1 VKINEGEYM
10 KLTELLN
17 EDAAMNKMVKSLL
30 DKELNDLSKGR
41 PNHQFAVMHI
51 LKGALT
57 DANFHS
63 VSKKVPSLFP
73 KAEYE
78 GDPMAEQDLIN
89 IYEYKIG
96 PKIANICKWD
106 GKDIVN
112 AIGFYV
118 SMTIGRPMGEKIE
131 KLVESKGMKI
141 FKESAYLNESNYQ
154 IYHKSFSSAADA
166 ARTYAEK
173 KGFKIDEDDWQ
184 TQVAL
189 GGKYSRSRPGI
200 GKTHSFTVG
209 LLKNDKPQ
217 RKGLNFSVYGMESG
231 NFELTAYIN

>member
-1 VKINEGEYM
+1 M

-73 KAEYE
+73 KADYS

-106 GKDIVN
+106 GKDIVS

-141 FKESAYLNESNYQ
+141 FKESVYLNESNYQ
-154 IYHKSFSSAADA
+154 IYHKSFSSASDA

-173 KGFKIDEDDWQ
+173 KGFKIDENDWQ

-189 GGKYSRSRPGI
+189 GGKYSRSRPSI

-231 NFELTAYIN
+231 NFELTVYIN

>member
-1 VKINEGEYM
+1 M

-17 EDAAMNKMVKSLL
+17 EDASMNKMVKSLL
-30 DKELNDLSKGR
+30 DKKLKDLSKGS
-41 PNHQFAVMHI
+41 PNHHFAVMYI

-63 VSKKVPSLFP
+63 EAKKVEKLFP
-73 KAEYE
+73 RAEYQ
-78 GDPMAEQDLIN
+78 GDPMAEKDI
-89 IYEYKIG
+89 IKMYEYDLG
-96 PKIANICKWD
+96 PDVANICKWD